1 MAQENEKKGLSGLDY
16 KTRVKIWT
24 GIFAVA
30 IIVWILYNWL
40 Y

>member
-1 MAQENEKKGLSGLDY
+1 MEQENEKKGPGLDY

-30 IIVWILYNWL
+30 IVVWILYKWL
-40 Y
+40 H